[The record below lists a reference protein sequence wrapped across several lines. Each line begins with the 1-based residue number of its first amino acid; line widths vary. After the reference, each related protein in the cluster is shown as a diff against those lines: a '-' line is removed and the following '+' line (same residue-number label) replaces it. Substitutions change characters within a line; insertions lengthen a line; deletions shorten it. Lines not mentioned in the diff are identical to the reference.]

1 MNDDELVPPDARS
14 LVDPLDVVQR
24 FWISL
29 QTGDPAGAA
38 ALLADDVVWT
48 NTGLPTLRGAR
59 VGALLVSLDR
69 RGVEVEAEMHHV
81 AASGEAVLTDRTDT
95 IRVGRFETSFAVQG
109 TFVVRDGEIARW
121 EDHFSWGE
129 ATAGSARGA
138 LALLRALSRAG
149 LRRPRR

>member
-1 MNDDELVPPDARS
+1 MNDDDPQVPADARS

-38 ALLADDVVWT
+38 ALLADDVEWT

-59 VGALLVSLDR
+59 AGDLLLALDR
-69 RGVEVEAEMHHV
+69 RGVEVDVEMHHV
-81 AASGEAVLTDRTDT
+81 ASSGDAVLTDRTDT
-95 IRVGRFETSFAVQG
+95 IRLGRFETSFAVQG

-129 ATAGSARGA
+129 ATTGSVRGA
-138 LALLRALSRAG
+138 LALLRG
-149 LRRPRR
+149 LVRGVRR